1 MTLGGT
7 IIVDGV
13 LASCYA
19 TVQYDVGHIVM
30 TPLRWFPRMTEWI
43 LGDTTTFV
51 NMAEDLGRLVLTKS
65 SKNAYV

>member
-1 MTLGGT
+1 MTLEGT

-19 TVQYDVGHIVM
+19 TVQHDVGQIVM

-43 LGDTTTFV
+43 LGDTTNYV
-51 NMAEDLGRLVLTKS
+51 DMAEELGRMFLTKS
-65 SKNAYV
+65 SKNVHV